1 MKRLLLL
8 FMLAE
13 TVLSLAQKDLPKL
26 LDRYMQA
33 QATQNDFSGTV
44 LVSQNGSI
52 IYEKSFGLANR
63 EWSVSNSSQTRY
75 RICSLTKQFTAAAV
89 LKLEEQGKLSVS
101 DKLSKYFPDYPK
113 GDEVTLHM
121 LLNHTSG
128 IKNVGEIP
136 EWFKIDPKL
145 PTEKMKDTLI
155 AAFKNKPYDF
165 EPGKGW
171 HYSNSGYIL
180 LGYVIE
186 QASGQSYYDYVSE
199 NMLQKAGMT
208 DSGFLKHDLIVPNL
222 VNGYA
227 LLPTGWKR
235 STSETG
241 NSGFSAGNMYATA
254 QDLFKW
260 RMALKSGKIISAASL
275 AKMNTPNQPEKGAGY
290 GIFVDSFLN
299 HKVLEHQGAS
309 EGFNTYMGEYTNDD
323 VCIIVLTNRDTNL
336 DFVPKGL
343 AGIMF
348 GKAVEPFYKKKPVR
362 FSGNVSV
369 FAGEF
374 KSPELPFPVTVV
386 EKDNKLY
393 WRIWR
398 DIELIPESQK
408 KFYIDEQ
415 DVDIQLEYTTDNS
428 GKVSGV
434 YFISAGIRNELKKA

>member
-13 TVLSLAQKDLPKL
+13 TIVSLAQKEVSRT

-44 LVSQNGSI
+44 LVSQKGNI

-63 EWSVSNSSQTRY
+63 EWNVPNSPETRY

-89 LKLEEQGKLSVS
+89 LRLEEQGKLTIS

-128 IKNVGEIP
+128 IKDVGEIP
-136 EWFKIDPKL
+136 KWFRLDARL
-145 PTEKMKDTLI
+145 PVEKMKDTLI
-155 AAFKNKPYDF
+155 AVFKDKPYDF

-186 QASGQSYYDYVSE
+186 QASGQPYYDYVRE
-199 NMLQKAGMT
+199 YLLKKASMD
-208 DSGFLKHDLIVPNL
+208 DSGFLQHDLIVPNL

-227 LLPTGWKR
+227 LLPSGWKR

-241 NSGFSAGNMYATA
+241 NSGFSAGNMFATA
-254 QDLFKW
+254 RDLFKW
-260 RMALKSGKIISAASL
+260 RVALQSGKIISAASL
-275 AKMNTPNQPEKGAGY
+275 KKMNTPHHPERGAGY
-290 GIFVDSFLN
+290 GIFVDNFLN
-299 HKVLEHQGAS
+299 HKVLEHQGAI
-309 EGFNTYMGEYTNDD
+309 EGFNTYMGEYIDD
-323 VCIIVLTNRDTNL
+323 GVCIIVLTNRDTNL

-348 GKAVEPFYKKKPVR
+348 GRPVESFYKKKPVR
-362 FSGNVSV
+362 FSGSVSA

-374 KSPELPFPVTVV
+374 KSPDLPFPVTVV

-393 WRIWR
+393 WRMWR

-408 KFYIDEQ
+408 KFFIDEQ
-415 DVDIQLEYTTDNS
+415 DIDIQLEYMTDGS
-428 GKVSGV
+428 GTVSGL
-434 YFISAGIRNELKKA
+434 YFISAGIRNKLKKA